1 MGTDPRHHHVGHGHH
16 AVSAPAP
23 GQAGASA
30 PVADRPDLS
39 VAIHGAG
46 IAANC
51 CAHLLARM
59 GVATARTVG
68 ARTPVPA
75 ILLSDTA
82 LALLRSVFERPDLF
96 ADRPRITHRVVA
108 WGAAEPVSLPHG
120 AIVLS
125 EGDLDA
131 ALTPPAA
138 AVAAVAPQMS
148 IHTAAPFPGGEV
160 RRFGARTTSAAQVSL
175 RHDADRSV
183 CGIEAVEAGWL
194 FLIPAGD
201 ASAWMLCV
209 GASAQTL
216 LSQSRHIAPRIDGV
230 GRTSA
235 AFETSPRML
244 TSLAG
249 PDWLACGSAAV
260 AFDPICGDGT
270 AQAVREAILA
280 SAVIGAMRDGG
291 DRAALRVHFESMILA
306 AMRRHLRLSAQFYAS
321 GGDGEW
327 WRAQL
332 ADLAEGFDWCT
343 ARLAK
348 MPEPRYELHD
358 FRLVARGEA
367 A

>member
-23 GQAGASA
+23 APAGAGA
-30 PVADRPDLS
+30 PVANRPGPS

-46 IAANC
+46 IAANS
-51 CAHLLARM
+51 CAHLLARA
-59 GVATARTVG
+59 GVAAVRTAG
-68 ARTPVPA
+68 ERTPVPA
-75 ILLSDTA
+75 ILLSDAA
-82 LALLRSVFERPDLF
+82 LALTRSVFERPDLF
-96 ADRPRITHRVVA
+96 ADRPRITYRLVA
-108 WGAAEPVSLPHG
+108 WGAAEPVQLPHG

-131 ALTPPAA
+131 ALAPPPTPGA
-138 AVAAVAPQMS
+138 
-148 IHTAAPFPGGEV
+148 TAAPGMSVHTAPPFPVGEI
-160 RRFGARTTSAAQVSL
+160 RRFGARSTAAAQVGL
-175 RHDADRSV
+175 RRDADRSV

-194 FLIPAGD
+194 FLIPSGES
-201 ASAWMLCV
+201 SAWLLCV

-216 LSQSRHIAPRIDGV
+216 LGQSRHIAPRIDGV
-230 GRTSA
+230 GRTSS

-249 PDWLACGSAAV
+249 TDWLACGSAAV

-280 SAVIGAMRDGG
+280 SAVIAAMRDGG
-291 DRAALRVHFESMILA
+291 DQAALRIHFESMILA
-306 AMRRHLRLSAQFYAS
+306 AMRRHLRLCAQFYAS

-367 A
+367 S